1 MGTPMIIRT
10 IDISDAEQFLNLCKK
25 LDTETQFM
33 MLEPGER
40 TTTVEQQQAQFESLL
55 SKENRTIFVAEH
67 DGQLVGYLAALGG
80 EFKRNKHSVHIVI
93 GILQDFTGQ
102 GIGTQ
107 LFLALEDWA
116 HRQHIHRLEL
126 TVMTHNKAGIALYK
140 KQGFEIEGTK
150 KQSMLV
156 NGHYVDEFYMAKLL
170 E

>member
-1 MGTPMIIRT
+1 MIIRT

-40 TTTVEQQQAQFESLL
+40 TTTVEEQQAQIERLL
-55 SKENRTIFVAEH
+55 AMENRTIFVAEH

-93 GILQDFTGQ
+93 GILQDFTSQ

-150 KQSMLV
+150 RHSMLV
-156 NGHYVDEFYMAKLL
+156 SGYYVDEFYMAKLL

>member
-1 MGTPMIIRT
+1 VIIRT
-10 IDISDAEQFLNLCKK
+10 IRVSDAEQFLNLCKK

-40 TTTVEQQQAQFESLL
+40 TTTVEQQQAQIEGLL
-55 SKENRTIFVAEH
+55 PKENRAIFVAEH

-80 EFKRNKHSVHIVI
+80 DFERNKHNVHIVI

-116 HRQHIHRLEL
+116 HRQHIHRFEL

-140 KQGFEIEGTK
+140 KRGFEIEGTK
-150 KQSMLV
+150 RHSMLV
-156 NGHYVDEFYMAKLL
+156 NGHYVDEYYMAKLL

>member
-1 MGTPMIIRT
+1 MIIRA
-10 IDISDAEQFLNLCKK
+10 IRVSDAEQFLNLCKK

-40 TTTVEQQQAQFESLL
+40 TTTVEQQQAQIERLL
-55 SKENRTIFVAEH
+55 PTENRAVFVAER
-67 DGQLVGYLAALGG
+67 DGQLVGYLAAFGG
-80 EFKRNKHSVHIVI
+80 EFKRNKHSVYIVI

-102 GIGTQ
+102 GIGKQ

-150 KQSMLV
+150 RHSLLV
-156 NGHYVDEFYMAKLL
+156 NGHYVDEYYMAKLL
-170 E
+170 ES

>member
-1 MGTPMIIRT
+1 MIIRT
-10 IDISDAEQFLNLCKK
+10 IRESDTEQFLNLCKK
-25 LDTETQFM
+25 LDIETQFM

-40 TTTVEQQQAQFESLL
+40 TTTVEEQQAQIKRLL
-55 SKENRTIFVAEH
+55 SKENRAIFVAEH

-80 EFKRNKHSVHIVI
+80 EFKRNKHSVQIVI

-140 KQGFEIEGTK
+140 KQGFEIEGMK
-150 KQSMLV
+150 RHSMLV

>member
-1 MGTPMIIRT
+1 VIIRT
-10 IDISDAEQFLNLCKK
+10 IRVSDAEQFLNLCKK

-40 TTTVEQQQAQFESLL
+40 TTTVEEQQAQIERLL
-55 SKENRTIFVAEH
+55 SKENRAIFVAEH

-80 EFKRNKHSVHIVI
+80 EFKRNKHSVQIVI

-140 KQGFEIEGTK
+140 KQGFEIEGMK
-150 KQSMLV
+150 RHSMLV